1 MVNRVILIVSLIAAV
16 IVSVMLS
23 MTTPTAVG
31 PFGVLVFFTMG
42 YLILLGVVTGLVAI
56 FVRIVGQREWLG
68 KKDYA
73 YAAVI
78 AFGPLLLLL
87 VRAFSA
93 ISLWT
98 VGLSA
103 LFVLLG
109 CFLVDK
115 RV

>member
-31 PFGVLVFFTMG
+31 PFGVLVFFTMV

-68 KKDYA
+68 K
-73 YAAVI
+73 
-78 AFGPLLLLL
+78 
-87 VRAFSA
+87 
-93 ISLWT
+93 
-98 VGLSA
+98 
-103 LFVLLG
+103 
-109 CFLVDK
+109 
-115 RV
+115 